1 MPANPSIVSFQHHQ
15 SIGLITINNPP
26 VNALSQAVRQGLL
39 ECLQEAESEHTIQ
52 AIVIACQGRT
62 FVAGADIT
70 EFDAAPKPPFLFDVF
85 YRIDQ
90 CSKPVIAALFGTA
103 LGGGFELALACHY
116 RVAITGTKVGLPEVT
131 LGLLPAA
138 GGTQCLP
145 RIGGLALSLD
155 MMTLGK
161 PRLALS
167 LVEEGIIDRII
178 DTEPS
183 AYTERVIE
191 YSKELLNTGQGVR
204 PVSAMPVNTT
214 DDDKAL
220 LDQWRAKLAKKAKG
234 QTAPQVIIDCIEDA
248 IKLPFLDGQSNAR
261 ERFLACKASSQS
273 RAMRHAFFAER
284 SASKLEGLSDDI
296 IAGEV
301 NRVAVIGAG
310 TMGSAI
316 AMCFANANIPVTLLE
331 LNKEALEA
339 GLNRINQR
347 YQQSVD
353 RGRINAADLNR
364 RMACIKTTC
373 DYNDLADIDLVV
385 EAAFESMEVKQTIFQ
400 QLDKVCKPEAILATN
415 TSYLDIDTIAS
426 VLSCPEQVVGL
437 HFFSPAERM
446 KLLEVVR
453 GNTTSPHTLKTA
465 VELAKRIGKIAVV
478 VGNGYGFVGNRMYAS
493 YGREA
498 QNLLLE
504 GATPAQVD
512 KAMSDWGMA
521 MGPFAV
527 NDLSGIDIGY
537 KARREHPGLPDDPC
551 YFRPADLMVE
561 AGRLGQKTGA
571 GFYRYDPQTG
581 QRESDPIAIER
592 IRAEAIKLG
601 VPQRESISA
610 EHIQQRLVTAL
621 INEGRALLQQGIA
634 RRASDIDVIWLNGY
648 GFPRFRG
655 GPMWWADQ

>member
-353 RGRINAADLNR
+353 RGRINTADLNR

>member
-145 RIGGLALSLD
+145 RIGGVALSLD

-248 IKLPFLDGQSNAR
+248 INLPFLDGQSNAR

-353 RGRINAADLNR
+353 RGRINTADLNR

-634 RRASDIDVIWLNGY
+634 HRASDIDVIWLNGY